1 MIYLY
6 PTMIPSDTFKTIHL
20 PATGIYKEKGSSFI
34 SYIYPLLDESK
45 TKLILA
51 ELKKEHA
58 KARHICYAYQW
69 GPDPD
74 YTRHQDDGEPSGTAG
89 KPILGQIRSHQL
101 ENVLLAVVR
110 YFGGTLLG
118 ASGLGTAY
126 KSAALDAIQHGEI
139 ITLSRNVYFKLTYSY
154 PMEKYLVSWIT
165 KMDGLALE
173 KAYAEQISS
182 VICFPISTKEMILPS
197 LDRHHTEYQW
207 PEQIQCEYLR
217 EDRY

>member
-45 TKLILA
+45 TKPILA

-110 YFGGTLLG
+110 YLAVRCWVLQDWARLTNQLHWMPFNMV
-118 ASGLGTAY
+118 
-126 KSAALDAIQHGEI
+126 KS
-139 ITLSRNVYFKLTYSY
+139 SPY
-154 PMEKYLVSWIT
+154 PAMS
-165 KMDGLALE
+165 
-173 KAYAEQISS
+173 
-182 VICFPISTKEMILPS
+182 ILN
-197 LDRHHTEYQW
+197 
-207 PEQIQCEYLR
+207 
-217 EDRY
+217 

>member
-6 PTMIPSDTFKTIHL
+6 LTMLSSDTFKTIQL
-20 PATGIYKEKGSSFI
+20 PAKGIYKEKGSSFI
-34 SYIYPLLDESK
+34 SHIYPLLDESK
-45 TKLILA
+45 AKPLLV
-51 ELKKEHA
+51 ELKKEHP

-69 GPDPD
+69 GPDPN
-74 YTRHQDDGEPSGTAG
+74 YTRQQDDGEPSGTAG

-126 KSAALDAIQHGEI
+126 RLAALDAIQHAEFVT
-139 ITLSRNVYFKLTYSY
+139 ITRNVYIKMTYSY
-154 PMEKYLVSWIT
+154 AMEKHLMSWLNV
-165 KMDGLALE
+165 MNGQMQE
-173 KAYAEQISS
+173 KTFTEQINAIVS
-182 VICFPISTKEMILPS
+182 FPISTKEKIIPALEGY
-197 LDRHHTEYQW
+197 HAEHQW
-207 PEQIQCEYLR
+207 PEQVSCEYLR